1 MEVDTERYINALLN
15 ANDLVIKEIYSK
27 IYPKIV
33 SYILANKGGKD
44 DALDVFQDALM
55 YIIITQKE
63 KRTVILSFEA
73 YLFVVCKNIWKKKL
87 KNEVIKTDVVTLV
100 NNDIDMAAFILEQ
113 KSFDFYISKFNLL
126 SENCKEILS
135 VYFNGATY
143 EDLLLEYAYATIN
156 TVRQRVFKCRTK
168 LIELIKEDKEFQRIK
183 KWGL

>member
-1 MEVDTERYINALLN
+1 MEDTERYINALLN
-15 ANDLVIKEIYSK
+15 GNDVVIKEIYSK

-33 SYILANKGGKD
+33 SYVVSNKGGKD

-73 YLFVVCKNIWKKKL
+73 YLFVICKNIWKKKL

-100 NNDIDMAAFILEQ
+100 NKDIDMATFILEQ

-143 EDLLLEYAYATIN
+143 EDILLEYAYSTIN
-156 TVRQRVFKCRTK
+156 TVRQRVFKCRAK